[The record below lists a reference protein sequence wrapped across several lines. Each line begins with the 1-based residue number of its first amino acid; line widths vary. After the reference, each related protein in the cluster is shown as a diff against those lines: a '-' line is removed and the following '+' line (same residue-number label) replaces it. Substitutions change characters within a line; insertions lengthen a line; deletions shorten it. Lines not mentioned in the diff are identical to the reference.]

1 MPRAQKK
8 ILKNAKAL
16 KVISTSVPPETY
28 KVLKTLVT
36 DEYTMSHVLR
46 DLIQKSDL
54 MRGRPANHSHDLEKS
69 VASLQEEIAQLR
81 KEMQALSL
89 STLLATEPDT
99 APKTEQRVAE
109 AKAQATQT
117 ALQRPIRTY
126 APDYD
131 FDDLELDEWCQ
142 NIIQEVIDEDLPM
155 ESSDERD
162 REKAEYVSVDTEN
175 EPVEEMPKEPVKEKN
190 RHGKSLLGHLT
201 AMLGV
206 ARKTA

>member
-28 KVLKTLVT
+28 KALKTLVT

-54 MRGRPANHSHDLEKS
+54 MRGGLPNHHSSHDLANT
-69 VASLQEEIAQLR
+69 VVSLKEEIAQLR
-81 KEMQALSL
+81 KDMQAMSL
-89 STLLATEPDT
+89 AALPATSREP
-99 APKTEQRVAE
+99 
-109 AKAQATQT
+109 AQ
-117 ALQRPIRTY
+117 LIRTY
-126 APDYD
+126 AIDTVKEPQSIPESPD

-155 ESSDERD
+155 ESSDEKA
-162 REKAEYVSVDTEN
+162 REQGEYMSAQIEDESLEQVQN
-175 EPVEEMPKEPVKEKN
+175 EPPQESK
-190 RHGKSLLGHLT
+190 RDGKTLLGRLT